1 MKFEVI
7 KQPGRK
13 PRWRLRDS
21 STGAIVPLAPARVPL
36 PPTIEENRRVRDAV
50 DSVLTKLARE
60 HAADAGGR

>member
-1 MKFEVI
+1 MEFEVI
-7 KQPGRK
+7 KEGNRK

-60 HAADAGGR
+60 RAVTIAGR